1 QASIV
6 GWECGVHGALT
17 MHPPGMKD
25 ALNGLQDLPAG
36 GLVLLI
42 VALGLIAFSVYSFA
56 QAAWRRIN
64 MDVPDAPEAVTRHF
78 R

>member
-1 QASIV
+1 
-6 GWECGVHGALT
+6 
-17 MHPPGMKD
+17 
-25 ALNGLQDLPAG
+25 
-36 GLVLLI
+36 VLLI